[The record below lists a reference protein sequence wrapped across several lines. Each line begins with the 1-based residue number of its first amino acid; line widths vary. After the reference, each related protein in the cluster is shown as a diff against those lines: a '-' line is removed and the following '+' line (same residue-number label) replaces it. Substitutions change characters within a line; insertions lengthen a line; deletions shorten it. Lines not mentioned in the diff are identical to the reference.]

1 MEDKMKSYILR
12 ITINKNVTYF
22 TNIYAYSKQ
31 EAYLIAKEYYN
42 TGKVEVI

>member
-1 MEDKMKSYILR
+1 MTSYILR

-22 TNIYAYSKQ
+22 TNVYAYSKQ
-31 EAYLIAKEYYN
+31 EAYSLAKEYCN